1 MSHGAIV
8 SSMRFLF
15 VAAALGLAACGS
27 KDDES
32 SPADSTSAT
41 VMTPAVDTTIKTDT
55 VKVAGDTA
63 KTF

>member
-1 MSHGAIV
+1 
-8 SSMRFLF
+8 MRFLF
-15 VAAALGLAACGS
+15 IAAALGLTACGS

-32 SPADSTSAT
+32 SSADSTAAT
-41 VMTPAVDTTIKTDT
+41 VMAPAVDTTIKTDT

>member
-8 SSMRFLF
+8 SSMRYLF
-15 VAAALGLAACGS
+15 VVTALALAACGS

-32 SPADSTSAT
+32 SSADSTAAT
-41 VMTPAVDTTIKTDT
+41 VMAPAVDTTIKTDT

>member
-15 VAAALGLAACGS
+15 VVTALGLAACGS

-32 SPADSTSAT
+32 GPADSTAAT
-41 VMTPAVDTTIKTDT
+41 VMAPAVDTTIKTDT

-63 KTF
+63 KMN

>member
-1 MSHGAIV
+1 
-8 SSMRFLF
+8 MRYLF